1 MKRLVSLIAAT
12 ALLATALAV
21 PASARTGEAC
31 EEGTYSNTWL
41 CATIKGPNVVTLSRT
56 KSVNFELTVNY
67 TASHAVEI
75 DTNNYIRLTSQSTG
89 STWAFQLHS
98 VGAKRDWVKLV
109 AAPGLPTGRY
119 TVDLHSSGYV
129 YYGSGSTDYEW
140 LYISQPN
147 ILEFEVK
154 AAPKAKSAAKATMK
168 LSRSKAKVAYGKKVT
183 LKGSVVYGSA
193 KKPLKGKKLTVYFN
207 PAGERPK
214 KKVGTVKTTSKGTFS
229 KAFKQKVPGKWTVTW
244 KGSSS
249 VKKVSKSVSTKVKP
263 TKYKNCKAVNKD
275 YRGGVAKTAKAA
287 RKARVDYKP
296 YVFKSLYTKNKKL
309 DRDKDGVVC
318 ER

>member
-1 MKRLVSLIAAT
+1 AGLRDPEATCAASFGAPPSRPPGRGIAGRPSGRPRGGEMKRLVSLIAAT

-56 KSVNFELTVNY
+56 KSVNFELTVDY

-119 TVDLHSSGYV
+119 TV
-129 YYGSGSTDYEW
+129 
-140 LYISQPN
+140 
-147 ILEFEVK
+147 
-154 AAPKAKSAAKATMK
+154 
-168 LSRSKAKVAYGKKVT
+168 
-183 LKGSVVYGSA
+183 
-193 KKPLKGKKLTVYFN
+193 
-207 PAGERPK
+207 
-214 KKVGTVKTTSKGTFS
+214 
-229 KAFKQKVPGKWTVTW
+229 
-244 KGSSS
+244 
-249 VKKVSKSVSTKVKP
+249 
-263 TKYKNCKAVNKD
+263 
-275 YRGGVAKTAKAA
+275 
-287 RKARVDYKP
+287 
-296 YVFKSLYTKNKKL
+296 
-309 DRDKDGVVC
+309 
-318 ER
+318 